1 MALRL
6 PNIILAIVLAG
17 DKPLTDPRVPLRCGG
32 GMHVQISMC
41 GKVSRLV
48 PTCAEVVPVV
58 VPFGAWVSR
67 GLCWSLKSRAV
78 HRCYSPSDILLRVLT
93 GGAGE
98 WP

>member
-58 VPFGAWVSR
+58 VPFGAWVS
-67 GLCWSLKSRAV
+67 
-78 HRCYSPSDILLRVLT
+78 
-93 GGAGE
+93 
-98 WP
+98 